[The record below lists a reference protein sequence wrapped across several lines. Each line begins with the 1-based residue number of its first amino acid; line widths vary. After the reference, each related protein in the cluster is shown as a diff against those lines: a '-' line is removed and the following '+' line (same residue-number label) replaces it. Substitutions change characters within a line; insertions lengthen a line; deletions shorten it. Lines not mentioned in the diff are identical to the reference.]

1 MCNSLENP
9 YPHHG
14 GKLEIPGRGGGICC
28 LFLVDKHSK
37 KTTLFIWNFLKG

>member
-14 GKLEIPGRGGGICC
+14 GKLEIPGRREWGGGGGGKFVAC
-28 LFLVDKHSK
+28 F
-37 KTTLFIWNFLKG
+37 

>member
-14 GKLEIPGRGGGICC
+14 GKLEIPGRGGGGN
-28 LFLVDKHSK
+28 LLPVFSRYTFK
-37 KTTLFIWNFLKG
+37 KEYTFHLEFS

>member
-14 GKLEIPGRGGGICC
+14 GKLEIPGKGGRN
-28 LFLVDKHSK
+28 LLPVFSR
-37 KTTLFIWNFLKG
+37 